1 MIFAVETLADQTR
14 ENIRSRPMGLR
25 LPAWVSRV
33 ERGVLQAIV
42 TTGEFVRD
50 FPTTEA
56 IPIEAIPNIV

>member
-1 MIFAVETLADQTR
+1 
-14 ENIRSRPMGLR
+14 MGLR